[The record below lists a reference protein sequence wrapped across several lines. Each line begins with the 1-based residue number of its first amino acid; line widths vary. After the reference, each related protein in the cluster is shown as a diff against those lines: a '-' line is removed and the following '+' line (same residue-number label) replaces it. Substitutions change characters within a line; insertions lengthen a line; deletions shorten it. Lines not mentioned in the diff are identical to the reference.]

1 MTEHTKLIDV
11 KNIYNVKVL
20 ASTIHVY
27 TMQYLSK
34 SLGLT
39 LVLAV
44 LLLHDVEMVG
54 DVGRNLFISKHQ
66 RLQH

>member
-39 LVLAV
+39 LALAV

-66 RLQH
+66 HLQH

>member
-54 DVGRNLFISKHQ
+54 DVGRNLFISKH
-66 RLQH
+66 